1 MVWEING
8 TDRFA
13 DWFGALEVSEQD
25 AVIAVVE
32 LLAEHGPQLDRPYA
46 DRIAGSTYHNMKELR
61 PGGAAKHCRI
71 LFMFD
76 PRRQGILLVG
86 GDKSGQWS
94 KWYSRAIPE
103 AERLYEGYLAE
114 LEAGGLLDDTE

>member
-13 DWFGALEVSEQD
+13 DWFGDLEVSEQD

-46 DRIAGSTYHNMKELR
+46 DRIAGGQAL
-61 PGGAAKHCRI
+61 P
-71 LFMFD
+71 D
-76 PRRQGILLVG
+76 PVHVRSAPPGILLVG

-94 KWYSRAIPE
+94 RWYSRAIPE

-114 LEAGGLLDDTE
+114 LEAGGFLDDTE

>member
-1 MVWEING
+1 
-8 TDRFA
+8 
-13 DWFGALEVSEQD
+13 
-25 AVIAVVE
+25 
-32 LLAEHGPQLDRPYA
+32 
-46 DRIAGSTYHNMKELR
+46 
-61 PGGAAKHCRI
+61 
-71 LFMFD
+71 MFD

-94 KWYSRAIPE
+94 KWYSQAIPE